1 MWLVAQGK
9 LMTNL
14 ERVRRTISDQG
25 NCVACPNGMED
36 VDHVLR
42 SCDVARSFWRLV
54 LPDVISAPQ
63 VQVGFQDWWLGNI
76 GNPKLN
82 PMFGIGAWLLWK
94 RRNRLIFENAAWS
107 VEELS
112 NQSKFWEHLLS
123 SSWKA
128 GQLSR
133 EAPGLARQAQM
144 IGWRPADDGWC
155 TLNSDGSLYTRPNR
169 AAVGGLIRDH
179 EGRLISSFAANLG
192 ACSIIRAELRGIVEG
207 MRLAWDKGVQKLCIQ
222 SDSKA
227 AVSILSN
234 VDNLDHR
241 HASLVEKFQALKNRD
256 WEVSINH
263 IFREANNAADYLAK
277 LGHDLA
283 LGVNWGAKQQQ
294 RSSVIFDLDCTITR
308 RRHRRSPQT
317 HLHFSAKGAKNNSSN
332 SSRSGVVVDLDCT
345 VHSCTIW
352 TSIRLVD
359 GFSELY

>member
-1 MWLVAQGK
+1 
-9 LMTNL
+9 
-14 ERVRRTISDQG
+14 
-25 NCVACPNGMED
+25 
-36 VDHVLR
+36 
-42 SCDVARSFWRLV
+42 
-54 LPDVISAPQ
+54 
-63 VQVGFQDWWLGNI
+63 
-76 GNPKLN
+76 
-82 PMFGIGAWLLWK
+82 
-94 RRNRLIFENAAWS
+94 
-107 VEELS
+107 
-112 NQSKFWEHLLS
+112 
-123 SSWKA
+123 
-128 GQLSR
+128 
-133 EAPGLARQAQM
+133 M

-283 LGVNWGAKQQQ
+283 LGTHVFLYPDSNLLYWL
-294 RSSVIFDLDCTITR
+294 SFDLVGSCLPRFI
-308 RRHRRSPQT
+308 
-317 HLHFSAKGAKNNSSN
+317 NN
-332 SSRSGVVVDLDCT
+332 
-345 VHSCTIW
+345 IA
-352 TSIRLVD
+352 
-359 GFSELY
+359 